1 MAFPPCAG
9 LLIPIR
15 AKDSA
20 RTRNLLAANRMLGAG
35 PLRRQIINP
44 GEHAPKQHPQHLAGG
59 IVALAFDIAWARCE
73 GAPSS
78 QAGDEVKAAQAV

>member
-1 MAFPPCAG
+1 
-9 LLIPIR
+9 
-15 AKDSA
+15 
-20 RTRNLLAANRMLGAG
+20 MLGAG
-35 PLRRQIINP
+35 PLRRQILNP
-44 GEHAPKQHPQHLAGG
+44 GEHAPEQHPQHLAGG